1 SPSASRPEDAL
12 RVSGVALSPTGLA
25 YDKVSSRFVVA
36 DARQR
41 KLVIIDERSHSLVDL
56 VTSASA
62 DFFDI
67 TALEIDP
74 LRGDLWV
81 VSAEPSGTAPDR
93 PPATA
98 LHKLQ
103 LVSGRPLIRVLV
115 PDDMQPSRLVDVA
128 VTPDGTVLVLDAVG
142 KRILQLSAA
151 TRTLKPVVTLH
162 LEGATSLAP
171 LNDRIVYVAHASG
184 VARVD
189 TSTGTVAPL
198 ESSRD
203 VQLGDF
209 ERLRWT
215 RDSLVG
221 VQRSSDG
228 SRRIVRVTI

>member
-1 SPSASRPEDAL
+1 PLGRTAPPTATAPPKPPSGVALLPVRRRIPVIGATAPALPTAGAAFGTTTGSTVNTSTASPSASRTEDAL
-12 RVSGVALSPTGLA
+12 RVSGVALSSTGLA

-103 LVSGRPLIRVLV
+103 LVSGRPLIRVL
-115 PDDMQPSRLVDVA
+115 
-128 VTPDGTVLVLDAVG
+128 
-142 KRILQLSAA
+142 
-151 TRTLKPVVTLH
+151 
-162 LEGATSLAP
+162 
-171 LNDRIVYVAHASG
+171 
-184 VARVD
+184 
-189 TSTGTVAPL
+189 
-198 ESSRD
+198 
-203 VQLGDF
+203 
-209 ERLRWT
+209 
-215 RDSLVG
+215 
-221 VQRSSDG
+221 
-228 SRRIVRVTI
+228 